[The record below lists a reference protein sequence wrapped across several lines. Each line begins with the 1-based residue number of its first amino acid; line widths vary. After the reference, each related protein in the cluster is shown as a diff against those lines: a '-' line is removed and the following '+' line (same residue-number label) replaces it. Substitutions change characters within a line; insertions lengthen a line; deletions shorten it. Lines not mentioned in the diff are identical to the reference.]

1 MDTERHILTER
12 DIYRQT
18 HSQTNPLTDKQ
29 NRQIDRHTNN
39 KQHNLVLING
49 INNVIGH
56 SKEFQVDLRPLA
68 PR

>member
-1 MDTERHILTER
+1 MDRERHILTER
-12 DIYRQT
+12 YIYRQT

-49 INNVIGH
+49 VNNVIGH
-56 SKEFQVDLRPLA
+56 SEEFQVDLRPLA